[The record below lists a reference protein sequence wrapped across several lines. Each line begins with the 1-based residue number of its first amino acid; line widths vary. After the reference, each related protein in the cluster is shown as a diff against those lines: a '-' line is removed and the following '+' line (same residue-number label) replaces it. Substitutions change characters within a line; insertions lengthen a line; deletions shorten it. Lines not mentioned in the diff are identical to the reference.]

1 MPYSGSEEESSRMT
15 GKMGDL
21 STALTRI
28 GTIVTGG
35 LRAKCPGEY
44 SSRTV
49 ILEESSQNR
58 AAVNQLDKRGKQ
70 FSENGE
76 RKGRVSALLPSVD
89 ERVRLWLGEAQ
100 LQARFYIG
108 DGNNFHRR
116 GQHCGLLP
124 LD

>member
-49 ILEESSQNR
+49 ILEESSQISR
-58 AAVNQLDKRGKQ
+58 GGQSIRQEREAIFGGWGEKGKSERTFAKR
-70 FSENGE
+70 
-76 RKGRVSALLPSVD
+76 
-89 ERVRLWLGEAQ
+89 
-100 LQARFYIG
+100 
-108 DGNNFHRR
+108 
-116 GQHCGLLP
+116 
-124 LD
+124 